1 MPVFKN
7 LPSCQ
12 YKNWYHILLKS
23 LVEYIYIYIY
33 IHTHTHTHTHTHKFE
48 ELWAFNITEC
58 PPLNTVRTHWCIYEE
73 HTEKQEDG
81 NLPLPGSDY
90 ARISGSL

>member
-12 YKNWYHILLKS
+12 YKNWYHILLK
-23 LVEYIYIYIY
+23 IY
-33 IHTHTHTHTHTHKFE
+33 KFE
-48 ELWAFNITEC
+48 EIWVFNITEC
-58 PPLNTVRTHWCIYEE
+58 PPLNTVRTHWRIYEE

-81 NLPLPGSDY
+81 NLPFLGSDY